1 MRKRLCAALL
11 SCMML
16 FTGIPVS
23 ASEGEYTD
31 FSEDITLES
40 EEEEGTVALQ
50 EVDEAN
56 PDIETVQ
63 EQSTDEDASHE
74 LTEVPEDVEL
84 SETTDIPEDT
94 AITEESAV
102 LPDDRESAWL
112 ERYNLT
118 KTEDGNY
125 ISVDENGDTWLY
137 YADDPELFKYFP
149 IEDTEREII
158 PFFTQDEEG
167 YSFESVGG
175 NTDPHVF
182 KLSPD
187 RKYAYPQYYKTDDD
201 SKRVGIH
208 YGIDISYH
216 QQKIS
221 VESFARMK
229 RDYGIEFVIVRSGLR
244 GYGVDGKLKDD
255 YCFGNNVTNAAAA
268 GLKVGAYFFS
278 QAITEK
284 EAEEEAELCLK
295 EIAPY
300 RKYIEL
306 PVYID
311 YEYSGSPGRLKAAGL
326 SAREHTAIVNRF
338 CSIIKSNKY
347 LTGVYA
353 DTSMLNNDMVISDI
367 PSTTY
372 IWMAQYPPKNKDGVY
387 ECSYTKRLETWQ
399 FTSGYTGFSSGMVAT
414 DTVDVDFWFGDY
426 YRIADSLKYEANGGR
441 GSMSVT
447 KGYQGTEVTVAN
459 CSYNNAGHTFVEW
472 NTKADGTG
480 TPYEDGEKVNI
491 EEDLTLYA
499 QWTTDITA
507 LIAAAEVKDGVVEIE
522 LGENTY

>member
-1 MRKRLCAALL
+1 MKKRLCAALL

-16 FTGIPVS
+16 LTGIPVS

-31 FSEDITLES
+31 FSEEIELEESVDIEEDGVETASFEESIEDYS
-40 EEEEGTVALQ
+40 EEMLEESD
-50 EVDEAN
+50 EV
-56 PDIETVQ
+56 T
-63 EQSTDEDASHE
+63 
-74 LTEVPEDVEL
+74 
-84 SETTDIPEDT
+84 
-94 AITEESAV
+94 TEEVGEEPVEDRATI
-102 LPDDRESAWL
+102 DTDRESAWL

-244 GYGVDGKLKDD
+244 GYVGDGNLKDD

-326 SAREHTAIVNRF
+326 SAKEHTAIVNRF

-353 DTSMLNNDMVISDI
+353 NTSMLNNDMVISDI

-480 TPYEDGEKVNI
+480 QSYMPGDKYT
-491 EEDLTLYA
+491 LTQDNDVLYA
-499 QWTTDITA
+499 IWKIQSYTMTPCWWTKQA
-507 LIAAAEVKDGVVEIE
+507 RS
-522 LGENTY
+522 